1 MPNFKKIF
9 IFLFLISLG
18 ACVFVD
24 RSHWALADKSLS
36 QEEFEQAVTNG
47 SYTKEDAEKGGVE
60 NIISTFNIATTGP
73 ETYAL
78 RQVENKGAVAQ
89 IGGLVAYMVGQPPV
103 STGEYLADLGSN
115 MGLPIK
121 SAYAQ
126 GVGWEALRPVLPIW
140 KAFRNIAYM
149 GFVVIFVVIG
159 FMIMFRAKIGGQ
171 TEVTLQMALPKL
183 VITLLLIT
191 FSYAIAGLMIDFIY
205 IAIYLIV
212 GVLYLGGLLTETS
225 TPVNI
230 LLTKNP
236 WNFVFFKTE
245 GTNFANIF
253 IQAPGQ
259 ALQDIIAG
267 LFGDW
272 FADSILSE
280 AVGGLA
286 KLILGVALLFSLF
299 KLFFSLLL
307 SYLGI
312 IISVIMAPF
321 SLLFNALPGSTSFS
335 SWLKGLFA
343 NVAPFPAVA
352 GMFLLAA
359 ILIGPRENANCN
371 DFNNPWCVEQG
382 VGYFPQAENNQ
393 NVWVPPML
401 NLGSEGGGGEVN
413 AFTGLIAFGIVMM
426 TPQIVSQIK
435 KMLKVEP
442 SGFGGAIAG
451 GLLSPLAGVG
461 KVAQTG
467 YGMYQNITNIK
478 GAKAE
483 AQVRDKLVDFMQGQS
498 GGGKERP

>member
-1 MPNFKKIF
+1 MSLMPRFKKIF
-9 IFLFLISLG
+9 IFLFLISLS
-18 ACVFVD
+18 ACVFVN
-24 RSHWALADKSLS
+24 RGNWALADKSLS
-36 QEEFEQAVTNG
+36 QKEFEKAVSNS

-89 IGGLVAYMVGQPPV
+89 MGGLIAYMVGQPPV
-103 STGEYLADLGSN
+103 SAGEYLADLGSN
-115 MGLPIK
+115 IGLPIK

-126 GVGWEALRPVLPIW
+126 GVGWEALRPILPIW

-149 GFVVIFVVIG
+149 GFVIIFVVIG
-159 FMIMFRAKIGGQ
+159 FMIMFRVKIGGQ

-183 VITLLLIT
+183 IITLLLIT
-191 FSYAIAGLMIDFIY
+191 FSYAIAGLMIDLIY
-205 IAIYLIV
+205 IAIYLVV

-236 WNFVFFKTE
+236 FNFVFLKE
-245 GTNFANIF
+245 GADIF
-253 IQAPGQ
+253 IQGPAE
-259 ALQDIIAG
+259 ALQDIIEG
-267 LFGDW
+267 LFGNW
-272 FADSILSE
+272 FADSWLSDGF
-280 AVGGLA
+280 GGLA

-321 SLLFNALPGSTSFS
+321 SLLFNALPGSNSFS

-343 NVAPFPAVA
+343 NIAPFPAVA

-359 ILIGPRENANCN
+359 ILIGPKQNAACGEF
-371 DFNNPWCVEQG
+371 DNPWCVKEG
-382 VGYFPQAENNQ
+382 IGFYPQAENNQ
-393 NVWVPPML
+393 EVWVPPML
-401 NLGSEGGGGEVN
+401 NLKSEGGGGEVN

-426 TPQIVSQIK
+426 TPQIVSRIK

-451 GLLSPLAGVG
+451 GLLSPLAGIG
-461 KVAQTG
+461 TVAKTG
-467 YGMYQNITNIK
+467 YGMYQNITQIK

-483 AQVRDKLVDFMQGQS
+483 AQVRDKLVDFMSPG
-498 GGGKERP
+498 GGGKQKPS